1 MNMFCHEQRRLLY
14 RKFSCEM
21 AIGKIETQEFVS
33 LRDTRK
39 VLQKTFQEWFLF
51 LQGDTENEFGEPIWL
66 GRIYPNMVNDEFQKE
81 PLWETDKRIKLDGIR
96 LYCGDIGLEIE
107 WCSAMNKGDFYTGNS
122 LVKWPLAK

>member
-1 MNMFCHEQRRLLY
+1 
-14 RKFSCEM
+14 M

-107 WCSAMNKGDFYTGNS
+107 WYEQVPVIVESDLIHRLYCGQLPQVQSHT
-122 LVKWPLAK
+122 